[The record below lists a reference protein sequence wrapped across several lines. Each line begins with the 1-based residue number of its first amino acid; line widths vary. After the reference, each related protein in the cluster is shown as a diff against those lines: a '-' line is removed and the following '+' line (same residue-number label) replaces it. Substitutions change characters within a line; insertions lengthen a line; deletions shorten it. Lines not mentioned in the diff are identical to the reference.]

1 MLSFWE
7 PLMEPLQGV
16 LLGSRVAAFTS
27 VFLVAMAVPFL
38 MMATAAYLTGA
49 QTGESL
55 TRTFSRFGYAVIP
68 LDLAGHM
75 AHNFFHLFAEGKAV
89 AFNTAAL
96 FDVYVTG
103 SLALFSTA
111 TIQALQ
117 FGVLGLGVAG
127 SIFTAYKISQR
138 GTGQR
143 GSLRA
148 FLPQLVVLIIFG
160 LVNVYLLTL
169 PMAHRV

>member
-1 MLSFWE
+1 VARQSA
-7 PLMEPLQGV
+7 
-16 LLGSRVAAFTS
+16 GS
-27 VFLVAMAVPFL
+27 
-38 MMATAAYLTGA
+38 ATAAFFTGA
-49 QTGESL
+49 ETGEGL
-55 TRTFSRFGYAVIP
+55 VRTFERFGYAVIP

-96 FDVYVTG
+96 FDAYVTG
-103 SLALFSTA
+103 SLALFSTS

-127 SIFTAYKISQR
+127 SIFTAHKITQR
-138 GTGQR
+138 SAGQR
-143 GSLRA
+143 GALRA
-148 FLPQLVVLIIFG
+148 FMPQLIVLLIFG
-160 LVNVYLLTL
+160 LVNVYLFTL